1 VCLVLGVAALAA
13 IGTLTEAV
21 RGELDR
27 RGQAMLGGDVEVE
40 IAGRQAFAAEQAA
53 FARAG
58 RLSIGAR
65 MRAMA
70 TVPARWHRRA
80 DRTQGRRSGMA
91 ALWHVHAGRWP
102 RCRRPFRAP
111 PGSPG
116 RGRAAGRD
124 DRPEP
129 AHRQATFRIGGV
141 IGDEPDRLGEGFAL
155 GPTVIVS
162 RAGLDATG
170 LVQPGA
176 MVRWKYR
183 LRLPALTPAQTLA
196 DALTHQFP
204 DAGLELRTRDKAS
217 PGLDRFV
224 SRMGQFLA
232 LVALAALLI
241 AGIGIGNGVASYLEA
256 RRGAMP
262 RSRSWA
268 RPGRTSR
275 ASSLATGP
283 RHAAGDCRGPAA
295 GPGAT
300 PLIGL
305 ALKDLLPIPAGLVLA
320 PARWPWRPCRA
331 ADRRDFCRAAAAAGA
346 GGSGHGADARTAG
359 APARKLAPPAPW
371 PWAGLA

>member
-1 VCLVLGVAALAA
+1 
-13 IGTLTEAV
+13 
-21 RGELDR
+21 
-27 RGQAMLGGDVEVE
+27 MLGGDVEVE

-70 TVPARWHRRA
+70 TVLAGRWHRRA

-102 RCRRPFRAP
+102 RARAPTRAP
-111 PGSPG
+111 PGS
-116 RGRAAGRD
+116 RRAWPSGW
-124 DRPEP
+124 
-129 AHRQATFRIGGV
+129 AHDGQSLRIGQATFRIGGV

-183 LRLPALTPAQTLA
+183 LRLPALTPAQSMA

-275 ASSLATGP
+275 VYLLQLGLATLLAIAVG
-283 RHAAGDCRGPAA
+283 
-295 GPGAT
+295 
-300 PLIGL
+300 LLLGL
-305 ALKDLLPIPAGLVLA
+305 AP
-320 PARWPWRPCRA
+320 
-331 ADRRDFCRAAAAAGA
+331 RR
-346 GGSGHGADARTAG
+346 
-359 APARKLAPPAPW
+359 
-371 PWAGLA
+371 